1 MAYEFKANRRIQ
13 FADTDMAGIVHFANF
28 FRFMEE
34 TEHEFYRSLRFA
46 GHFSGPRGTLGWP
59 RLSARC
65 DYRKPLRFED
75 VVQIHLLVRAKEEK
89 SLLLDFI
96 FRKQSQDGLK
106 VVAVGGLK
114 VVCVRVSQETGR
126 MSSIPIPPEISSR
139 IESAPSHLLARR

>member
-1 MAYEFKANRRIQ
+1 MAYEFKASRRIQ

-34 TEHEFYRSLRFA
+34 TEHEFYRSLGFA
-46 GHFSGPRGTLGWP
+46 GHFRGPRGTLGWP

-75 VVQIHLLVRAKEEK
+75 VVEVHLLVRAKEEK

-96 FRKQSQDGLK
+96 FF
-106 VVAVGGLK
+106 
-114 VVCVRVSQETGR
+114 
-126 MSSIPIPPEISSR
+126 MISWN
-139 IESAPSHLLARR
+139 

>member
-1 MAYEFKANRRIQ
+1 MAYEFKTSRRIQ

-34 TEHEFYRSLRFA
+34 AEHEFYRTLGFA

-75 VVQIHLLVRAKEEK
+75 EVEIHLLVRAKEEK

-96 FRKQSQDGLK
+96 FRKRSQDGPQ
-106 VVAVGGLK
+106 VVAVGALK
-114 VVCVRVSQETGR
+114 VVCVQVSEETGR

-139 IESAPSHLLARR
+139 IDAAPSHLLESH

>member
-1 MAYEFKANRRIQ
+1 MAYEFKASRRIQ

-34 TEHEFYRSLRFA
+34 TEHEFYRSLGFA

-75 VVQIHLLVRAKEEK
+75 VVEIH
-89 SLLLDFI
+89 LLDFI
-96 FRKQSQDGLK
+96 FRNPSRNGLQ
-106 VVAVGGLK
+106 VVAVGALK
-114 VVCVRVSQETGR
+114 VVCVRVSEETGR
-126 MSSIPIPPEISSR
+126 MSSIPIPPEISAR
-139 IESAPSHLLARR
+139 IEAAPSRLLESL